1 MSSDRSDPSESH
13 PPSWHAILAAA
24 EVEFDLHGFDGVRVE
39 HVADR
44 AAFNKSLVYR
54 HFGGKEGLWDAVVR
68 EVAARRESHLQT
80 LPGTVA
86 ELLATLA
93 RRLESDP
100 SGTRILLADD
110 GSDDGGATDGGA
122 DRDAPDA
129 ARLRHH
135 EEMVGLVRLLQTSG
149 ELEPEFDP
157 RLFYLVLL
165 GIAALPVT
173 MPHVARAVSGLDPTG
188 PEFRERW
195 EDTLVWIADGL
206 TG

>member
-1 MSSDRSDPSESH
+1 MVDPHTSR
-13 PPSWHAILAAA
+13 PPSWHAILEAA

-44 AAFNKSLVYR
+44 ARYNKSLVYR
-54 HFGGKEGLWDAVVR
+54 HFGGKQGLWDAVV
-68 EVAARRESHLQT
+68 EQAARRREAQRSS

-86 ELLATLA
+86 ELLAELA
-93 RRLESDP
+93 RRLEADP
-100 SGTRILLADD
+100 TGTRILLADD
-110 GSDDGGATDGGA
+110 GGSDPG
-122 DRDAPDA
+122 PD
-129 ARLRHH
+129 RLRHH

-149 ELEPEFDP
+149 ELEPEFDSG
-157 RLFYLVLL
+157 LFYLVLL

-173 MPHVARAVSGLDPTG
+173 MPHVARLVSGMDPGG

-206 TG
+206 AG

>member
-1 MSSDRSDPSESH
+1 MTDAPSNH

-44 AAFNKSLVYR
+44 AGYNKSLVYR
-54 HFGGKEGLWDAVVR
+54 HFGGKQGLWDAVVR
-68 EVAARRESHLQT
+68 EVAGRREARLQS

-86 ELLATLA
+86 ELLAELA
-93 RRLESDP
+93 RRLEADP

-110 GSDDGGATDGGA
+110 RGEGAADGAGG
-122 DRDAPDA
+122 DPAPSG
-129 ARLRHH
+129 HH
-135 EEMVGLVRLLQTSG
+135 EEMVGFVRLLQSSG

-165 GIAALPVT
+165 GIASLPVT
-173 MPHVARAVSGLDPTG
+173 MPHVAETVSGMDPTG

-206 TG
+206 AG

>member
-1 MSSDRSDPSESH
+1 MSSTRSTPPPSH

-44 AAFNKSLVYR
+44 ADFNKSLVYR
-54 HFGGKEGLWDAVVR
+54 HFGGKQGLWDAVVR
-68 EVAARRESHLQT
+68 EAAARRESQLRTT

-110 GSDDGGATDGGA
+110 GGDDE
-122 DRDAPDA
+122 

-135 EEMVGLVRLLQTSG
+135 EEMVGLVRLLQSSG

-165 GIAALPVT
+165 GIASLPVT
-173 MPHVARAVSGLDPTG
+173 MPHVAHAVSGLDPTE

-206 TG
+206 AG